1 MWIVFTFV
9 AMWHDF
15 KLDLILWAWMI
26 CLALVPEILVM
37 SFFNKDYY
45 YKQWWF
51 KYITLFGAGFQIE
64 MMCLANLI
72 GFGTGHDG
80 MKVLLDKYIS
90 LEGLVTVL
98 FVIIF
103 KDA

>member
-1 MWIVFTFV
+1 
-9 AMWHDF
+9 
-15 KLDLILWAWMI
+15 
-26 CLALVPEILVM
+26 
-37 SFFNKDYY
+37 
-45 YKQWWF
+45 
-51 KYITLFGAGFQIE
+51 